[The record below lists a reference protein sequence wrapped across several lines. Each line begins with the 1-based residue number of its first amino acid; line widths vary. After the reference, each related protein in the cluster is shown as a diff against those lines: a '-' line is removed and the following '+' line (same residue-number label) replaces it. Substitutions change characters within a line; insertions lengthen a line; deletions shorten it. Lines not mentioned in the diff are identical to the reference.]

1 MALPAQKKFLL
12 PLFFL
17 SGFSALIYEVIW
29 ARMLTLVF
37 GSTVE
42 AISAVVTAFMA
53 GLAVGS
59 YFMGKWADRRN
70 NTLLIYS
77 ITEFGIGIV
86 SLFFYFIIIYLPDI
100 HSTFHDIVDI
110 KTSFVVF
117 NNSGYIMDFLLVF
130 IPATLMGATF
140 PLMVKS
146 YVSSRNY
153 VGEGMSVIYAINTL
167 GAVFGAFSAGFLLIP
182 YFGVM
187 RTVFIA
193 VTINILLAMAA
204 YLIKRVLPLR
214 PAISVITPI
223 PPAFQDNDTSRPL
236 APISHTEPIA
246 AFSVLLVMTLSGF
259 ASLAYQIAWT
269 RVLTMVIGNSVY
281 AFATILTTFLAG
293 IAIGSFAFIRHI
305 DRVKDKILLL
315 GILQLSLWLSVVTF
329 LPRVD
334 SLPSIFLALFRH
346 LPANF
351 TGIIFIEFIVTF
363 TVVLLPTIL
372 MGASFP
378 VAARIYINTV
388 DSIGEGL
395 GRLYAV
401 NTVGAIFG
409 SFLTGFIF
417 IPALGVQKT
426 IFFIS
431 ALNLFSGI
439 ILIGQAGSLRKTWRI
454 SVPAFS
460 VIFFLYFGATNHD
473 WNKNLLNRGVY
484 VYAEWLKKLPE
495 MGADLDKFSS
505 QFELL
510 YYEEGRGGTVA
521 VSKTRDRVLSL
532 QINGKTDASTSD
544 ADMQTQIMIAA
555 LPLLT
560 HPDPEEIA
568 IVGLGSGVTLGAAER
583 FPLKKIECIEII
595 PEVVKANR
603 YFTNF
608 NHNALDDPRVSL
620 IIGDARRH
628 LTVSRKKYD
637 IIIDEPSNP
646 WIAGSSN
653 LFTLEFFRLV
663 KDRLNENGILC
674 QWFNLYTI
682 DTSELKI
689 LLNTFRTVF
698 PHVTVWA
705 FSEEDLII
713 LGSNNP
719 LQIDEDRL
727 DYAFSEF
734 EIKKELLRAGIVDKD
749 RIKSAYLIGNNE
761 LERFCKGAGLNTD
774 NRPVIE
780 FEAPKRLYRPT
791 TEKNIS
797 AILSSASF

>member
-1 MALPAQKKFLL
+1 MAIPKLKKLLL

-42 AISAVVTAFMA
+42 AVSAVVTAFMA

-59 YFMGKWADRRN
+59 YFMGKWADKRN

-86 SLFFYFIIIYLPDI
+86 SFFLYFIIISLPQF
-100 HSTFHDIVDI
+100 HSIFHKIVDI
-110 KTSFVVF
+110 ETSFIF
-117 NNSGYIMDFLLVF
+117 FHNGGYVLEFLLVF

-153 VGEGMSVIYAINTL
+153 VGEGMSIIYAINTL
-167 GAVFGAFSAGFLLIP
+167 GAVFGAFSAGFFLIP

-187 RTVFIA
+187 RTVFTA
-193 VTINILLAMAA
+193 VTINILLALTA
-204 YLIKRVLPLR
+204 YLIKRFLPAR
-214 PAISVITPI
+214 SAISVITPI
-223 PPAFQDNDTSRPL
+223 PPAFQDNDTSRSL
-236 APISHTEPIA
+236 TPISHTEPIV
-246 AFSVLLVMTLSGF
+246 AFSVLLVTTLSGF
-259 ASLAYQIAWT
+259 ASLAYQVAWT

-293 IAIGSFAFIRHI
+293 IALGSFVFIRQI
-305 DRVKDKILLL
+305 DRVKNKVLLL

-334 SLPSIFLALFRH
+334 SLPSIFLSLFRH
-346 LPANF
+346 LPENF
-351 TGIIFIEFIVTF
+351 AGIVFIEFIVTF

-460 VIFFLYFGATNHD
+460 VIFFLYCGATNHD

-484 VYAEWLKKLPE
+484 IYAEWLKRLPE

-505 QFELL
+505 EFELL
-510 YYEEGRGGTVA
+510 FYEEGRGGTVA
-521 VSKTRDRVLSL
+521 VNRTKNGLSL
-532 QINGKTDASTSD
+532 QINGKTDAGTTD
-544 ADMQTQIMIAA
+544 ADMLTQTMLAA
-555 LPLLT
+555 VPLLT
-560 HPDPEEIA
+560 HPEPGDVA
-568 IVGLGSGVTLGAAER
+568 IIGLGSGVSLGTIER
-583 FPLKKIECIEII
+583 FPVKKIDCLEIM

-603 YFTNF
+603 YFSSF
-608 NHNALDDPRVSL
+608 NHNALDDPRANL
-620 IIGDARRH
+620 IIADGRQY
-628 LTVSRKKYD
+628 LSTTKNMYD
-637 IIIDEPSNP
+637 VIISEPSNP
-646 WIAGSSN
+646 WITGVSN
-653 LFTLEFFRLV
+653 LFTLEFFNIAKKRL
-663 KDRLNENGILC
+663 REGGILC
-674 QWFNLYTI
+674 QWFHLYSI
-682 DTSELKI
+682 DTNEVKI
-689 LLNTFRTVF
+689 LFNTFRTVF
-698 PHVTVWA
+698 PHVSVWA
-705 FSEEDLII
+705 FTPEDIII
-713 LGSNNP
+713 LGSATP
-719 LQIDEDRL
+719 LRLDEDRL
-727 DYAFSEF
+727 TTVFSNP
-734 EIKKELLRAGIVDKD
+734 EIRAELLRAGIKEPKE
-749 RIKSAYLIGNNE
+749 ITSAYLMGDSE
-761 LERFCKGAGLNTD
+761 LKKFCKGAGLNTD
-774 NRPVIE
+774 DRPVIE
-780 FEAPKRLYRPT
+780 FEAPKALYRPT

-797 AILSSASF
+797 AILSSSSRF